1 MKRLSPLVLY
11 ALEAAL
17 VLTFFIQ
24 ALRFAIGTFYSRVA
38 GASYAG
44 ALDPSLIPLDANGV
58 LSQATVRGEIIFLI
72 WMLAL
77 PLLALILGR
86 VPLMLVIAAAI
97 TAVGRVLMNLGG
109 ISPALASAI
118 AVGGGLL
125 YIALLVRHRMRALP
139 FGFVI
144 ALGADQLFRAAG
156 DTLDPTWAP
165 EYFNIQLVLA
175 LVTALI
181 ALLALR
187 RQQSYEAELA
197 ESGEASP
204 DRGMLPFWGGV
215 GLGGLLFIELA
226 LLALPN
232 AIAGRAQ
239 TEYATFVP
247 LTLVATLLPLLPW
260 VRARAR
266 EFVAVFDQTL
276 RGWVWLLVIALLVI
290 LGTRLSGIAAGAA
303 LVAAQFLVSMLWWWL
318 ARPLP
323 DKARHATG
331 LWVVIGVAVFA
342 LLMAGDYFTYEYAYV
357 QDFGGNLAFLDRMI
371 PPMLRGFRGLGLGVL
386 LLAIFFAALPM
397 TQTLRRIPWG
407 DDARRGLIP
416 LLLIVIAATAGAAYL
431 ARPRLISAVQNVE
444 TIRIGTYNIHT
455 GANEFYYPDL
465 QDIARTIQVSGA
477 DVVMLQEVEA
487 GRLTSFGV
495 DQALWL
501 ARRVGMDRRFYP
513 TNEGLHGLAVL
524 SKVPISL
531 SDGTPLTS
539 VDQQTGA
546 MRVQITPAANT
557 VVTLYNTWLAPL
569 TARQGGEDLEI
580 QEQDQARQFTELL
593 AWVASQHPGGV
604 LGRTVIGGT
613 FHNVPDS
620 PIAGQMRAAG
630 FEDPFAGLP
639 TELSATLWRSD
650 LPHVRFDYLWLRNL
664 GRLRAGVIDPDFSD
678 ASDHRM
684 SVAEVSLGG

>member
-11 ALEAAL
+11 ALEAGL

-24 ALRFAIGTFYSRVA
+24 ALRFAIGTFYSRAA
-38 GASYAG
+38 GAAYAG
-44 ALDPSLIPLDANGV
+44 ALDPALIPLDANGV
-58 LSQATVRGEIIFLI
+58 VSQAAAQGEIIFLI

-86 VPLMLVIAAAI
+86 LPLMLVIAAAV

-109 ISPALASAI
+109 ISPALASAL

-139 FGFVI
+139 FGFVL

-156 DTLDPTWAP
+156 DTFDPSWSP
-165 EYFNIQLVLA
+165 EYTNIQLVLSVMTV
-175 LVTALI
+175 LL
-181 ALLALR
+181 ALLVLR
-187 RQQSYEAELA
+187 RQQTFEAERA
-197 ESGEASP
+197 EMGEASP
-204 DRGMLPFWGGV
+204 DRGLLPLWGGV

-232 AIAGRAQ
+232 AIAARAQ

-266 EFVAVFDQTL
+266 EFVAVFDQSL
-276 RGWVWLLVIALLVI
+276 RGWVWLLLIALLVI
-290 LGTRLSGIAAGAA
+290 LGTRLSGIVAGVA
-303 LVAAQFLVSMLWWWL
+303 LVIAQFFVSMLWWWL

-331 LWVVIGVAVFA
+331 LWVVLGMGVFA
-342 LLMAGDYFTYEYAYV
+342 LLAAGDYFTYEYAYV
-357 QDFGGNLAFLDRMI
+357 QDFGGNLAFLDRFI
-371 PPMLRGFRGLGLGVL
+371 PPLLRGFRGLGLGVL

-407 DDARRGLIP
+407 GESRRGLIP

-431 ARPRLISAVQNVE
+431 ARPRLIAPVQNVD
-444 TIRIGTYNIHT
+444 TIRIGTYNIHS
-455 GANEFYYPDL
+455 GANEFFYPDL
-465 QDIARTIQVSGA
+465 EDIARTIRVSGA

-501 ARRVGMDRRFYP
+501 ARRVGMDRRFYA

-524 SKVPISL
+524 SKVPIAL
-531 SDGTPLTS
+531 SDGVLLTS
-539 VDQQTGA
+539 REQQTGA
-546 MRVQITPAANT
+546 LRVQITPSPT
-557 VVTLYNTWLAPL
+557 ITVTLYNTWLAPL
-569 TARQGGEDLEI
+569 TARVGGGDLET
-580 QEQDQARQFTELL
+580 QEQDQALQFTGLF
-593 AWVASQHPGGV
+593 AWIAGHYSGGV

-620 PIAGQMRAAG
+620 PLLGQMRAAG

-650 LPHVRFDYLWLRNL
+650 VPHVRFDYLWLRNL
-664 GRLRAGVIDPDFSD
+664 GRLRAGVIDPDFPD

-684 SVAEVSLGG
+684 AVAEVSLGE